1 MLRTVFIMAMS
12 FALSFSVT
20 TLVLL
25 IRERFTPSGGEPA
38 WREENDLLRW

>member
-1 MLRTVFIMAMS
+1 MLRTVFLMAMS
-12 FALSFSVT
+12 FAISFSAT

-25 IRERFTPSGGEPA
+25 VRERFSSTQVPN